1 MSAVASRRFR
11 GRRAAGGAG
20 AGRSRGQALV
30 EFAFVL
36 PVFLLLFMG
45 IVDLGTAVFTYNSL
59 TNAAREGAR
68 LAIVNQDTTSIIS
81 RAEQQVSIAEI
92 TAPNV
97 TINFYQ
103 AADDGSPDTA
113 STCSPVAVGC
123 LAVVTFEATYQ
134 PLTPVIG
141 DVLFRGGVTF
151 TARSVLSVEYSCP
164 NDTHTAA
171 QCPKQ
176 P

>member
-1 MSAVASRRFR
+1 MSAVRHRHHG
-11 GRRAAGGAG
+11 GRPRA
-20 AGRSRGQALV
+20 RGQALV
-30 EFAFVL
+30 EFAFAL

-68 LAIVNQDTTSIIS
+68 LAIVNQDTASIIS
-81 RAEQQVSIAEI
+81 RAERQVSIAEI

-103 AADDGSPDTA
+103 EAVNGSPDT
-113 STCSPVAVGC
+113 STPCSPVAVGC
-123 LAVVTFEATYQ
+123 LAVVTFEATYR
-134 PLTPVIG
+134 PLTPIIG
-141 DVLFRGGVTF
+141 DVLFKGGVTF
-151 TARSVLSVEYSCP
+151 TSQAVLSVEFSCP
-164 NDTHTAA
+164 NATLTAA

>member
-1 MSAVASRRFR
+1 MKAPARFR
-11 GRRAAGGAG
+11 RH
-20 AGRSRGQALV
+20 RSRGQALV
-30 EFAFVL
+30 EFAFAL
-36 PVFLLLFMG
+36 PIFLMLLMG

-68 LAIVNQDTTSIIS
+68 LAIVNQDTARIIQ

-97 TINFYQ
+97 TIHFYQ
-103 AADDGSPDTA
+103 EALDGTPDTT

-123 LAVVTFEATYQ
+123 LAVVTFEATYH
-134 PLTPVIG
+134 PLTPIIG
-141 DVLFRGGVTF
+141 NIVFKSGVTF
-151 TARSVLSVEYSCP
+151 TAKSVLTVEFSCP
-164 NDTHTAA
+164 STTLTAA